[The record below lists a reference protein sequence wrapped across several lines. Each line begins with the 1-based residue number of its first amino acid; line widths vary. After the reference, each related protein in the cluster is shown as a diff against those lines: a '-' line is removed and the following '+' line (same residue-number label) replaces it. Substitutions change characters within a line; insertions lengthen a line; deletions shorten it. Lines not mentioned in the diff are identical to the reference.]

1 MLYILLLALI
11 FLCMYMNS
19 QESNTNKHTIPENE
33 PEKVV
38 LLGIEDDDLAAYDSS
53 PIPRVPYY
61 THKDIIG
68 PPKAAVEI
76 NCPDCSGKWE

>member
-1 MLYILLLALI
+1 MLYILLLVLI
-11 FLCMYMNS
+11 FLCIHMNS
-19 QESNTNKHTIPENE
+19 QKSNTNKHTTPENE

-38 LLGIEDDDLAAYDSS
+38 IFGIEDDDLAAYDSS

-68 PPKAAVEI
+68 HQKRQL
-76 NCPDCSGKWE
+76 K

>member
-1 MLYILLLALI
+1 MIYILLLSLI
-11 FLCMYMNS
+11 LLCMHMNTKNTITV
-19 QESNTNKHTIPENE
+19 QEDTDITTIPVVAYSTNE
-33 PEKVV
+33 DS
-38 LLGIEDDDLAAYDSS
+38 GFASYDSS
-53 PIPRVPYY
+53 PIPQIPYY